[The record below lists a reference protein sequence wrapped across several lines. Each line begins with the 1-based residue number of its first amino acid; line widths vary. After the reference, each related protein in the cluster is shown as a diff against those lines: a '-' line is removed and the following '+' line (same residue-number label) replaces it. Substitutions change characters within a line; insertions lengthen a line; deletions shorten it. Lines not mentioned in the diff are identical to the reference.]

1 MDYSKYATYTL
12 QNFLDDD
19 FFIQWVINPGEETD
33 LFWNSVIDQFPD
45 KKGTISQ
52 AAQII
57 TTYRKQDTFYNEDR
71 QALVWDRIKSGIMEQ
86 EAVKPR
92 IIRMPQ
98 YLRIA
103 AMLFLVS
110 SIGLAL
116 WLYNKDRTVT
126 TSYGEVRTVT
136 LPDQST
142 VVLNGNSTIKYAA
155 HWEKGPREVWING
168 EGFFKVRHINRDT
181 LHIKTSERFI
191 VHCSDVNIEV
201 LGTTFN
207 VKNRHNKTNV
217 GLVNGKIRVD
227 YFDSVL
233 TSHNALVMKPG
244 DYIEYAHKHLVE
256 KRKLAEP
263 VKITSWTQHL
273 LRFNDATLDE
283 ITETLQD
290 DYGYHVSLAEPSMAA
305 MRIEGEINVTSV
317 SELLET
323 ISTTLHVQVKQT
335 DKTITI
341 ISQTP

>member
-290 DYGYHVSLAEPSMAA
+290 DYGYHV
-305 MRIEGEINVTSV
+305 
-317 SELLET
+317 
-323 ISTTLHVQVKQT
+323 
-335 DKTITI
+335 
-341 ISQTP
+341 

>member
-19 FFIQWVINPGEETD
+19 FFIQWVISPDEETN
-33 LFWNSVIDQFPD
+33 LFWNSVIDQFPG
-45 KKGTISQ
+45 KKDTITQ

-57 TTYRKQDTFYNEDR
+57 TAYRKQDTFYNEDR
-71 QALVWDRIKSGIMEQ
+71 QALVWNRIETGILERH
-86 EAVKPR
+86 AVKPK
-92 IIRMPQ
+92 IFRMPQ

-103 AMLFLVS
+103 AMLLLVS
-110 SIGLAL
+110 SVGLAL

-126 TSYGEVRTVT
+126 TTYGEVRTVT
-136 LPDQST
+136 LPDQSI

-155 HWEKGPREVWING
+155 HWEKGPREVWISG

-273 LRFNDATLDE
+273 LRFSDATLNE

-290 DYGYHVSLAEPSMAA
+290 DYGYHVSLA
-305 MRIEGEINVTSV
+305 
-317 SELLET
+317 
-323 ISTTLHVQVKQT
+323 
-335 DKTITI
+335 
-341 ISQTP
+341 